1 MCACAAASLFW
12 CRWWIFF
19 FSSFSL
25 EDIFLPLVDLDLKKS
40 FSLLLP
46 VKKGIKHSPEKKMKK
61 RNRKKKSKF
70 WNEIQ
75 DHRGSLGTL
84 GIISTATVGARFFS
98 TYSTWMGFYF
108 YNFRLSNVF
117 LFSSPFLEFIW
128 FFFSPVFCFKVNLE
142 FMWLAFLIS
151 NDIWESWRLLDFLL
165 LVFTFSK
172 RELDVIVA
180 LANWQSA

>member
-1 MCACAAASLFW
+1 
-12 CRWWIFF
+12 
-19 FSSFSL
+19 L

-128 FFFSPVFCFKVNLE
+128 FFFVFFPPFFVLKLTWNLCGLRFLYQMTFGRVE
-142 FMWLAFLIS
+142 DFLI
-151 NDIWESWRLLDFLL
+151 F
-165 LVFTFSK
+165 FF
-172 RELDVIVA
+172 
-180 LANWQSA
+180 

>member
-25 EDIFLPLVDLDLKKS
+25 EDIFLPLVDLGLKKS

-46 VKKGIKHSPEKKMKK
+46 VKKGIKHSPEKKKMKK

-117 LFSSPFLEFIW
+117 LFPSPFLEFIW
-128 FFFSPVFCFKVNLE
+128 FFVFLFFVFFSPFFVWKLTWNLCG
-142 FMWLAFLIS
+142 LRFLYQMTFGRV
-151 NDIWESWRLLDFLL
+151 EDF
-165 LVFTFSK
+165 FIFFF
-172 RELDVIVA
+172 
-180 LANWQSA
+180 